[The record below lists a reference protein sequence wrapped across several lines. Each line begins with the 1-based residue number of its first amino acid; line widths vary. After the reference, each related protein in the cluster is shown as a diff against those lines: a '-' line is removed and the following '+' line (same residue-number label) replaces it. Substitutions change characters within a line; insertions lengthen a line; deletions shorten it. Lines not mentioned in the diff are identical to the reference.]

1 MMGDSELQGSSWILT
16 RPADRAEVW
25 ARFLE
30 DHGARVHCDPVLQLS
45 PVLEPIDWTPVE
57 SAALWV
63 FSSAT
68 TVRHFFS
75 RLPEASVSWGEG
87 ASQPLFAAVG
97 KATAEAIR
105 EAGHEVTF
113 LGPGTG
119 AVDLVTLILGG
130 PPVESAVHVTSDAGL
145 PVIQEGLIQGGVP
158 CERLEVSESTLVED
172 LDLQNWKNL
181 RENWSGIVYSSP
193 ATVEG
198 VMSQSGPLA
207 DWIRSIP
214 GVAVGARTGEALKA
228 AGISKRSVADTAD
241 TEGLYRACVSVISTG
256 NMGLDLKD

>member
-1 MMGDSELQGSSWILT
+1 MRGDSELQGSSWILT

-57 SAALWV
+57 STALWV

-119 AVDLVTLILGG
+119 AVDLVTLILDGR
-130 PPVESAVHVTSDAGL
+130 H
-145 PVIQEGLIQGGVP
+145 
-158 CERLEVSESTLVED
+158 
-172 LDLQNWKNL
+172 
-181 RENWSGIVYSSP
+181 
-193 ATVEG
+193 
-198 VMSQSGPLA
+198 
-207 DWIRSIP
+207 
-214 GVAVGARTGEALKA
+214 GARGDPVDGLGRRRELLCWWAALPFAGEATAGASA
-228 AGISKRSVADTAD
+228 A
-241 TEGLYRACVSVISTG
+241 
-256 NMGLDLKD
+256 